1 MVYMSILVDR
11 HPYFHKFKYTCIPL
25 YACID
30 KKKEHTLN
38 GKTNKNRKT
47 KLIFTTCNQKKYN
60 KIDKEKL
67 TSLSLCN
74 AAKILT
80 GRDIRAKVQII
91 SFLII
96 STCMLIAALS
106 SSTQV

>member
-1 MVYMSILVDR
+1 MSILVDR

-30 KKKEHTLN
+30 KKKGAYPKRKNKQEQEN
-38 GKTNKNRKT
+38 KTNLPTR
-47 KLIFTTCNQKKYN
+47 NQKKYN

-96 STCMLIAALS
+96 STCTLIAALS